1 MKSRFRN
8 MSHDTNEW
16 KTIEQCVKAFT
27 NCTQIALLIGIYIF
41 KRYDLLLRPDS
52 GKYHLSEELQNKT
65 NDVTIARTEDGIRL
79 VSTLWPVSSERVK
92 SRHVS
97 FHLDY
102 FPLVKCR

>member
-1 MKSRFRN
+1 

-52 GKYHLSEELQNKT
+52 GKYHLAEELQNKT
-65 NDVTIARTEDGIRL
+65 NDVTITRKEVASG
-79 VSTLWPVSSERVK
+79 W
-92 SRHVS
+92 SRHYGQCRLNAS
-97 FHLDY
+97 N
-102 FPLVKCR
+102 LVTSRFISITFLLSNVGNKKKN